1 MWCSPLLGMLIKM
14 NLYPKWNCTDYML
27 MKAMIDFL
35 IYEEETSS
43 IQHLVCGHEN
53 MSRCIN
59 EIKLKNDSL

>member
-1 MWCSPLLGMLIKM
+1 
-14 NLYPKWNCTDYML
+14 ML

-43 IQHLVCGHEN
+43 IPHLVCGHEN

-59 EIKLKNDSL
+59 GIKLKNDSL